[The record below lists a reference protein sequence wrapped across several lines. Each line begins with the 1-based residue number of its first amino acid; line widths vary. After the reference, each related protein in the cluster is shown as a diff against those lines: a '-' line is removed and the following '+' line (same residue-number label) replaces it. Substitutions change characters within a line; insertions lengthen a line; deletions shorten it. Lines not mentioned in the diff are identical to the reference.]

1 MFVDD
6 GSSDGTFGALL
17 RAAQGEAWIEVVRH
31 HENLGLGAAL
41 RTGFEHTRSPIVC
54 SIDSDCTY
62 PPEKLPELAALVEEG
77 AHIVTASA
85 WHPESAA
92 AEGSS
97 IRLWLSRMVS
107 GTYKLLIGQDVYT
120 FTCLFRAYRT
130 DTVRRLRFRSNGF
143 AAVAEIM
150 LRSILGGQRRSRGAH
165 APRKSAVRRIEV
177 EGGRRHHGAR
187 PTAAPDCVHGWRS
200 AGTCRRQPFGWLK
213 SLVGQKGLPMTMR
226 IGIIGLGRA
235 GSVHLQAW
243 QHVDEAEIVA
253 VCDPSPVARK
263 RARELGIK
271 TFSDPAV
278 MLENAKLDGVT
289 IATPP
294 ADHAEVAIACL
305 ERGLHVLC
313 EKPLALNTWD
323 ALAMLK
329 TASRTK
335 RQLLLATKF
344 RHVPELAAAREL
356 INTGKLGTPVAFEVS
371 FCSPV
376 DMSKR
381 WNVNRRR
388 AGGGVI
394 IDNGCHAFDIMSY
407 LFGSVTRVQTNL
419 HRPLQKIA
427 VEDGAT
433 IQVRAGD
440 GVVGKADVSW
450 SLSTGRNSYVKVH
463 GSAGTI
469 EVGWQETRVKY
480 IGKDWEKIGGAYDKI
495 DAHRRMQSCFVET
508 AKSDGAVQPWI
519 STVECLRTV
528 AAVEAAYRSTHS
540 GGWEWV
546 DMKGMRQRRG
556 GARATARK
564 RA

>member
-1 MFVDD
+1 M
-6 GSSDGTFGALL
+6 T
-17 RAAQGEAWIEVVRH
+17 
-31 HENLGLGAAL
+31 
-41 RTGFEHTRSPIVC
+41 
-54 SIDSDCTY
+54 
-62 PPEKLPELAALVEEG
+62 
-77 AHIVTASA
+77 
-85 WHPESAA
+85 
-92 AEGSS
+92 
-97 IRLWLSRMVS
+97 
-107 GTYKLLIGQDVYT
+107 
-120 FTCLFRAYRT
+120 
-130 DTVRRLRFRSNGF
+130 
-143 AAVAEIM
+143 
-150 LRSILGGQRRSRGAH
+150 
-165 APRKSAVRRIEV
+165 
-177 EGGRRHHGAR
+177 
-187 PTAAPDCVHGWRS
+187 
-200 AGTCRRQPFGWLK
+200 
-213 SLVGQKGLPMTMR
+213 TMR

-243 QHVDEAEIVA
+243 PHVEGAEVVA
-253 VCDPSPVARK
+253 VCDPSPAARK
-263 RARELGIK
+263 RAREMGIK
-271 TFSDPAV
+271 VYSDPAV
-278 MLENAKLDGVT
+278 MLETANLDGVT

-294 ADHAEVAIACL
+294 ADHAEIAIACL
-305 ERGLHVLC
+305 DRGLHVLC
-313 EKPLALNTWD
+313 EKPLALTTWD

-329 TASRTK
+329 AAARNK

-344 RHVPELAAAREL
+344 RHVPELATAREL
-356 INTGKLGTPVAFEVS
+356 IANGKLGVPVAFEVS

-381 WNVNRRR
+381 WNAQRRV

-419 HRPLQKIA
+419 HRPLQKIG

-463 GSAGTI
+463 GSLGTI

-480 IGKDWEKIGGAYDKI
+480 LGKDWETIGGSYDKI
-495 DAHRRMQSCFVET
+495 DAHRRMQECFVAT
-508 AKSDGAVQPWI
+508 SQSDGATQPWI

-528 AAVEAAYRSTHS
+528 AAVEAAYRSVHS

-546 DMKGMRQRRG
+546 DMKGMRQRRTPTRG
-556 GARATARK
+556 RVRK

>member
-1 MFVDD
+1 M
-6 GSSDGTFGALL
+6 A
-17 RAAQGEAWIEVVRH
+17 
-31 HENLGLGAAL
+31 
-41 RTGFEHTRSPIVC
+41 
-54 SIDSDCTY
+54 
-62 PPEKLPELAALVEEG
+62 
-77 AHIVTASA
+77 
-85 WHPESAA
+85 
-92 AEGSS
+92 
-97 IRLWLSRMVS
+97 
-107 GTYKLLIGQDVYT
+107 
-120 FTCLFRAYRT
+120 
-130 DTVRRLRFRSNGF
+130 
-143 AAVAEIM
+143 
-150 LRSILGGQRRSRGAH
+150 
-165 APRKSAVRRIEV
+165 
-177 EGGRRHHGAR
+177 
-187 PTAAPDCVHGWRS
+187 
-200 AGTCRRQPFGWLK
+200 
-213 SLVGQKGLPMTMR
+213 MR
-226 IGIIGLGRA
+226 IGLIGLGRA

-243 QHVDEAEIVA
+243 QHVADAEVVA
-253 VCDPSPVARK
+253 VCDPSAAARK
-263 RARELGIK
+263 RARELGIR
-271 TFSDPAV
+271 TYSDPAV
-278 MLENAKLDGVT
+278 MLASANLDGVT

-294 ADHAEVAIACL
+294 ADHAELAIASL

-313 EKPLALNTWD
+313 EKPLALTTWD

-329 TASRTK
+329 AASRHH

-344 RHVPELAAAREL
+344 RHVPELATAREL
-356 INTGKLGTPVAFEVS
+356 ITTGKLGVPIAFEVS

-381 WNVNRRR
+381 WNAHRRL

-419 HRPLQKIA
+419 HRPLQKLG

-463 GSAGTI
+463 GSRGTV

-480 IGKDWEKIGGAYDKI
+480 LGKDWETIGGAYDKI
-495 DAHRRMQSCFVET
+495 DAHRRMQTCFVESSKT
-508 AKSDGAVQPWI
+508 NGTTEPWI

-528 AAVEAAYRSTHS
+528 AAVEAAYRSVHS

-546 DMKGMRQRRG
+546 DMKGMRQRRTAG
-556 GARATARK
+556 RSRARR